1 MVKVDQ
7 NTEISTFSIFNV
19 HLTPGAF
26 PGHVSGAGFN
36 PFKTGGT
43 SFDAHS
49 LLAVNGWSKRCGY
62 IESKS
67 SLNGQIEILSI
78 NTSASFQDPVPACV
92 KKDDDSEQM

>member
-1 MVKVDQ
+1 NYNYYSEGCIK
-7 NTEISTFSIFNV
+7 TLRSITFSIFHV

-49 LLAVNGWSKRCGY
+49 LLAVNG
-62 IESKS
+62 
-67 SLNGQIEILSI
+67 
-78 NTSASFQDPVPACV
+78 
-92 KKDDDSEQM
+92 